1 MRIQELADKA
11 GLTAHTIRY
20 YEKEGLFD
28 RRHVRREENNY
39 RSYSDEA
46 LDRLKLIK
54 KFQGIGCSLAELKV
68 ILQDHDSHTLSNEEV
83 MGWIRGK
90 ISEIESKK
98 EEYDHML
105 DTLHWMME
113 YRMALMNDPRK
124 AEEMLEQLR
133 KLTGLNL

>member
-1 MRIQELADKA
+1 M
-11 GLTAHTIRY
+11 
-20 YEKEGLFD
+20 FD
-28 RRHVRREENNY
+28 SRHVRREDNHYRNY
-39 RSYSDEA
+39 SEEA

-68 ILQDHDSHTLSNEEV
+68 ILHDHDTNTRTNEEV
-83 MGWIRGK
+83 LEWIRGK

-113 YRMALMNDPRK
+113 YRVALINDPEK
-124 AEEMLEQLR
+124 AEAMLEQLR
-133 KLTGLNL
+133 MQTGLKL